1 MAQNNINLSIGYKVD
16 QNSLARVKQ
25 SLQEIQNLTRQSI
38 VKINPN
44 ISSFGNVTAKL
55 VEIKNSASAVETA
68 LDKAFNPKIN
78 SLNVSR
84 FNEELIKNNLTIKD
98 IYTNFQQAGAA
109 GKTAFLEMFD
119 TLSQVQVPMK
129 ETNKALEKMKE
140 TIVNT
145 VRWTISSAALGSV
158 TNSLS
163 EAIGY
168 IKALDKSLN
177 NIRIVTGKS
186 AEDMAVFSKE
196 ANAAAKAL
204 GTGTKN
210 YANASLTFFQQG
222 LSDKDVAARANTSI
236 KVANVSGLS
245 GDTSA
250 EYVTS
255 VVNGYKVAADG
266 VENAMDKLSAV
277 GAATASDLAELS
289 EGMAKVA
296 STANAMGVSEDQL
309 AATLS
314 TVISVTR
321 QDAATI
327 GTAFKTIYAR
337 ISDIEAGSADAEV
350 SLGEYTSQMEKLG
363 FSVLD
368 QNHKLKDL
376 GTVMEEIGG
385 SWSTLS
391 REQQISLAQTMAGTR
406 QYNNL
411 IALFDNWNEYTKALN
426 VSMNANGTLQK
437 QQNTY
442 MESTAAHI
450 KALQAESEDLYDSI
464 FNADLIN
471 GFTDALK
478 VLVMTTRNWVDSIG
492 GGGNVLLILGSIATR
507 VFKDQIGKSIGKAIT
522 NAKIMKQ
529 TVEEISAV
537 LKSQDEFK
545 LLPDEDIANM
555 AAVRKNFLQMQK
567 YMSEEDKE
575 RAQQLIEEQS
585 KRYSAKQQAIVD
597 KEQAKQ
603 EAIDLGFNG
612 KKQVDS
618 YYNEEF
624 EKQRQYI
631 QNASS
636 TNNPFNLVQ
645 SLSSFMKV
653 LAKDSN
659 SAINADDSGYQDLM
673 QRVSNLLKRN
683 SDKKTLRGKASA
695 KRKEAIK
702 AESKELAE
710 DIATF
715 LIQEVPSL
723 DDPKSY
729 ATIDWAEGLEETND
743 PVALERVVEIQ
754 TASDEALKTLDLIKG
769 KAGQIKT
776 KISKDKVSE
785 LKSSNID
792 STLDSLKV
800 PLGAEDTKK
809 YKDLFS
815 ALKEGKTLTKD
826 QNKQLVEL
834 EIRLKEIKEES
845 EHVGA
850 TMASSGEKV
859 NGELRSIN
867 SEFKNFIKSFNTQ
880 KLISGIVEITGSVG
894 QLSSAFL
901 SMINLPS
908 VWEDENLSGGEKT
921 LQTLLSIATT
931 IPMIISGVRG
941 LKEGFIGLSQVF
953 NDATYIIGNTA
964 KSQEALNLLQESG
977 LIINKNMTLS
987 ELKDAIAKKGE
998 AVSAEEAAAAETL
1011 LGEARWAS
1019 LGPLALIVAAI
1030 AAVVAISAV
1039 LIIKINEENKA
1050 RERLN
1055 ERVIKTKEAYEEATT
1070 AAENLKSTISSYTE
1084 AVKSLETINS
1094 STLEFKDSLEETN
1107 KKAKELI
1114 ETYGLLDDQYY
1125 YNSKGIITFNK
1136 GVLEN
1141 LQAIKEQNVR
1151 DAQVAQAD
1159 AQKILSQKDMEEESE
1174 KVRLTFGYNSS
1185 NFNTSDPFSLPQY
1198 KELAKEYMIKGYRE
1212 ATGEQLSDVDYANLK
1227 GDYKFLAGSTGTKLF
1242 SDDYNRFL
1250 DRVEEKVK
1258 ESPELDSEE
1267 ILKEVLN
1274 EQKGVLGE
1282 TFKGFSSYV
1291 DNSKDVLTA
1300 WTDSLKTSERALD
1313 QFSKQILDTIV
1324 EDEFSES
1331 IKRAFTSK
1339 DSSGE
1344 EVVDEGKVNLAL
1356 EGVKTFT
1363 ENQPKAED
1371 FVNIL
1376 TSGQDQKFNEL
1387 FNEKNDALDIYQLVT
1402 KQLDTEQYGWESLEK
1417 TGTFQALEQLANG
1430 KTNFSDRDLVKA
1442 YLTMTQGVSETEAD
1456 TAIQSIK
1463 DGTATVKLNGEN
1475 VDFGISDIA
1484 NNFVSI
1490 MKREAG
1496 QTKFEQS
1503 DVKGKS
1509 QDFLVTQEKL
1519 LKQGNNNRFGIDWGS
1534 VIASNLANGNLDTFD
1549 LSEILPNL
1557 SKSELESLKSGKTTL
1572 QELTG
1577 LSDEEIQTLGLKNA
1591 DAFQEAFEN
1600 GLASWSEKN
1609 YKEEIQNA
1617 ANEAF
1622 SQTQK
1627 VLDKVVSGDLTFKN
1641 ISSDEDFI
1649 KLQNRLNQLK
1659 KEYPELESKVELLN
1673 NTALTGTNA
1682 YIQNLKEIEDI
1693 AGQAKI
1699 EQKVDEIS
1707 DKMIGLPTFVDID
1720 IKADT
1725 TDFEKTIDEILGSQY
1740 KIDVQ
1745 IHSNAEKTFDE
1756 VSNKIS
1762 DMEDKAALIGEG
1774 FITSAD
1780 DLREL
1785 NQAFPGVLEGME
1797 YLSDG
1802 TIKLNQD
1809 IVQSA
1814 MESAQAEAQAEAQ
1827 STIEKLQNQA
1837 TVLRAKQATY
1847 KKMADAA
1854 LALAKS
1860 ESSTDERSAQ
1870 AKAELSAGLAD
1881 LQAENAQLTDQAIST
1896 GSYNTSKDFSTNWQ
1910 NAYQG
1915 VNQVAYDTAKA
1926 QLQYAEEVASGK
1938 VKSGELKKA
1947 EISKIE
1953 YAGSNSV
1960 SEGTSDIMEQVQDA
1974 LTTNQS
1980 KSSEF
1985 YNQLAENLI
1994 ALYDAAGT
2002 SAADIEG
2009 QIAQVAAMANASSI
2023 NFSTIATGAGK
2034 NETGS
2039 AEVLDFLENALDL
2052 YQQIDR
2058 EIENISR
2065 ELDRLSDLQEKLTG
2079 KALQD
2084 NLDKQLETLK
2094 KQTQAYE
2101 KKLEIAK
2108 KETEL
2113 QAATLRGYGITF
2125 DKNGE
2130 INNYEEVYTS
2140 RFNSINAQI
2149 AAYNSLGKGFQ
2160 TDEMKESIDQAKS
2173 ELEEIQSLV
2182 SDYNKTIPDILDELD
2197 EISNKEFEIKIEKLD
2212 VAIEEATTRVDWS
2225 KAFEE
2230 YLNTIGFKSED
2241 LVGKTQ
2247 LIAQTPQTRDYLL
2260 KQMQT
2265 QYEGAAAAQKA
2276 IGIIDSGQMDN
2287 IYGNDR
2293 AKALENAKSY
2303 GESLM
2308 ENIKE
2313 IYSTLESLD
2322 SQVLSGISEVK
2333 SAYSDLNTVYSN
2345 LNDTY
2350 KTASSLVQLIYGEK
2364 DYSILDTYYKKQQ
2377 DVYNQQLINLRKE
2390 QKYWKDLMST
2400 VEENSE
2406 EWKSYKNNFIQVSKD
2421 LNATL
2426 QNSIQNI
2433 IDTYKNSIN
2442 QIFKDLE
2449 NSLTSNKGL
2458 NYINDEWTL
2467 LKDNADQYLD
2477 AVNAAYEI
2485 SATKAKYLDAINN
2498 ADDEKIQRRINNLM
2512 DEQLKKLREKDKL
2525 TKYDVERSQRLLDL
2539 ELKKIALEEA
2549 QQNKSKM
2556 RLRRNSTGDYTYEF
2570 VADEDEVSKARQ
2582 NLEKAENDLYNF
2594 DLDEYNSSLDRAY
2607 KLYNEYQ
2614 QKVIEVYT
2622 NTSLS
2627 QEERDNQLYLL
2638 NKQYNESIAQLIE
2651 RNTTSRVNLEESANE
2666 AIKALYQNNAE
2677 AFQGMIDK
2685 DGNLIMNQL
2694 VPGWSSGVQDMI
2706 DKIAGEGGLDQVMQD
2721 TLEKA
2726 ETAVGN
2732 LSEKEQEAAQ
2742 TAGLDL
2748 EDLKNANLE
2757 LADIL
2762 STDVVNAQEKVLE
2775 KSQAELDSIKSIRTE
2790 YQDWADDILSNV
2802 VPAYD
2807 TLIDKINDSI
2817 RRVQELSAAQG
2828 RVVDIDTT
2836 GLINKIRP
2844 SGKPT
2849 PAGGSG
2855 KGNSGNK
2862 PGVPSYKQRNQV
2874 DPQIYDPLEHQYKGI
2889 RVSSIFRLEN
2899 RAKVRRA
2906 SNSNA
2911 SDVSW
2916 IASPTTQLKLIG
2928 ISEGNY
2934 PLKVAVKD
2942 KPNQIGWIGNNLGA
2956 YLDAYDT
2963 GGYTGSWGADGRI
2976 AMLHQKELVLNA
2988 KDTEN
2993 MLNAVQILRTI
3004 TSNLGSSFVDM
3015 LSSIPD
3021 TSKLVTQKSKQELA
3035 QKVLI
3040 EANFPN
3046 VTDSSEIEKALN
3058 NLTNIASQRALRK
3071 QD

>member
-1 MAQNNINLSIGYKVD
+1 MANNISLSIGYKID
-16 QNSLARVKQ
+16 QSSLNQVKK
-25 SLQEIQNLTRQSI
+25 SIAEIRRLSDKDLL
-38 VKINPN
+38 KINPN
-44 ISSFGNVTAKL
+44 LGSQENAAKKI
-55 VEIKNSASAVETA
+55 VEIRKTAADVEMA
-68 LDKAFNPKIN
+68 LEKAFNPKIN
-78 SLNVSR
+78 SINVSK
-84 FNEELIKNNLTIKD
+84 FNEELKKSNLLIKKV
-98 IYTNFQQAGAA
+98 YKNFEVAGAV
-109 GKTAFLEMFD
+109 GRKAFMEVYDSISRVKL
-119 TLSQVQVPMK
+119 PIK
-129 ETNKALEKMKE
+129 ETNKALEKMGE
-140 TIVNT
+140 TLANT
-145 VRWTISSAALGSV
+145 VKWTISSYALGAV

-168 IKALDKSLN
+168 VKALDKSLN

-186 AEDMAVFSKE
+186 AEEMAAFAKE
-196 ANAAAKAL
+196 ANSAAKSL

-210 YANASLTFFQQG
+210 YSNAALTFYQQG
-222 LSDKDVAARANTSI
+222 LKDEDVKARTNTSI

-245 GDTSA
+245 GDTAS

-255 VVNGYKVAADG
+255 VVNGYKVAARE

-289 EGMAKVA
+289 EGMSKVA

-391 REQQISLAQTMAGTR
+391 REQQIALAQTMAGTR

-426 VSMNANGTLQK
+426 VSLNANGTLQE

-442 MESTAAHI
+442 MESTAAHM
-450 KALQAESEDLYDSI
+450 KELQAEAEDLYDSL
-464 FNADLIN
+464 FNADVVN

-478 VLVMTTRNWVDSIG
+478 GLVFLTRNWVDSIG
-492 GGGNVLLILGSIATR
+492 GGGNTLLTLGSIATR
-507 VFKDQIGKSIGKAIT
+507 VFSDQIGKNISRTIRNYK
-522 NAKIMKQ
+522 NLKL
-529 TVEEISAV
+529 TVEEITAA
-537 LKSQDEFK
+537 LKVQEDVGK
-545 LLPDEDIANM
+545 LPDEDLREIAKTRKAFLENRSYM
-555 AAVRKNFLQMQK
+555 TEDDKAVVESILQRQTEAYAK
-567 YMSEEDKE
+567 KQDKLEEKKV
-575 RAQQLIEEQS
+575 A
-585 KRYSAKQQAIVD
+585 
-597 KEQAKQ
+597 Q
-603 EAIDLGFNG
+603 EAAQRLGFVNP
-612 KKQVDS
+612 QTSDS
-618 YYNEEF
+618 YYGNEYDQLREYVNNF
-624 EKQRQYI
+624 KKVKGSKVVRTKEVGKFLKQLADDKNSQISIDDSDYQDIIDEIDNLKSTDSVKINDQKAKEINQKIQKYLLAKNLKKYEKEIFGFGEIDFGKGTEITEDDSALEKLTEIDTSADSVLKALQVI
-631 QNASS
+631 QTKTGDLKEKISESKAKEMAESIVGETDETSS
-636 TNNPFNLVQ
+636 L
-645 SLSSFMKV
+645 LSSLETPLGKEV
-653 LAKDSN
+653 TN
-659 SAINADDSGYQDLM
+659 SY
-673 QRVSNLLKRN
+673 
-683 SDKKTLRGKASA
+683 
-695 KRKEAIK
+695 
-702 AESKELAE
+702 KELFTEIQKTGKISEEQRKQLLEFFTTIKKVGTDTKAALKPFDE
-710 DIATF
+710 AAGN
-715 LIQEVPSL
+715 IQEE
-723 DDPKSY
+723 
-729 ATIDWAEGLEETND
+729 IDKIN
-743 PVALERVVEIQ
+743 R
-754 TASDEALKTLDLIKG
+754 EA
-769 KAGQIKT
+769 
-776 KISKDKVSE
+776 
-785 LKSSNID
+785 
-792 STLDSLKV
+792 
-800 PLGAEDTKK
+800 
-809 YKDLFS
+809 
-815 ALKEGKTLTKD
+815 
-826 QNKQLVEL
+826 QNLNQ
-834 EIRLKEIKEES
+834 
-845 EHVGA
+845 
-850 TMASSGEKV
+850 
-859 NGELRSIN
+859 
-867 SEFKNFIKSFNTQ
+867 SFNTQ
-880 KLISGIVEITGSVG
+880 KLISGVVNLTGSIG
-894 QLSSAFL
+894 QLASVYQSFL
-901 SMINLPS
+901 NLGS
-908 VWEDENLSGGEKT
+908 LWKDEDVSTGEKILQTILNLSTAIPMLISGGKGVKDSISGIWTALGGLQKVT
-921 LQTLLSIATT
+921 LAQIATT
-931 IPMIISGVRG
+931 EG
-941 LKEGFIGLSQVF
+941 LDLAQKANI
-953 NDATYIIGNTA
+953 NT
-964 KSQEALNLLQESG
+964 
-977 LIINKNMTLS
+977 S
-987 ELKDAIAKKGE
+987 ELHTVAEWKDIAAKKGLIAANGE
-998 AVSAEEAAAAETL
+998 EIISDQAVGA
-1011 LGEARWAS
+1011 ARWAS
-1019 LGPLALIVAAI
+1019 LGPLALIAAAI
-1030 AAVVAISAV
+1030 AAIVAISAV

-1055 ERVIKTKEAYEEATT
+1055 ERVIKTKEAYEDATT
-1070 AAENLKSTISSYTE
+1070 AAENLKTTISSYTE

-1141 LQAIKEQNVR
+1141 LQAIKEQNIR

-1159 AQKILSQKDMEEESE
+1159 AQKTLSQKDMEEESA
-1174 KVRLTFGYNSS
+1174 KVRLTFDYNNS
-1185 NFNTSDPFSLPQY
+1185 NPNTSDPFHLPQY

-1212 ATGEQLSDVDYANLK
+1212 ATKIQLSDVEYANLK
-1227 GDYKFLAGSTGTKLF
+1227 GDPKFLAGSTGIKLF
-1242 SDDYNRFL
+1242 SDNYNNFL
-1250 DRVEEKVK
+1250 DRIEEKVK
-1258 ESPELDSEE
+1258 ESPELDSKE

-1274 EQKGVLGE
+1274 EQKSVLGE
-1282 TFKGFSSYV
+1282 TFEGFSSYIN
-1291 DNSKDVLTA
+1291 NSKEALTA
-1300 WTDSLKTSERALD
+1300 WTDSLKTSEKALD
-1313 QFSKQILDTIV
+1313 QFSKQILGAIV

-1376 TSGQDQKFNEL
+1376 TQEQNEAFSGL
-1387 FNEKNDALDIYQLVT
+1387 FNNKNDALDIYQLVT
-1402 KQLDTEQYGWESLEK
+1402 RQLNAEQYGWESLEK
-1417 TGTFQALEQLANG
+1417 TGTFQALEQLAKG
-1430 KTNFSDRDLVKA
+1430 KTNFSDRDLIKA
-1442 YLTMTQGVSETEAD
+1442 YLTMTQGISEGDAD

-1463 DGTATVKLNGEN
+1463 DGTATVKLNGKN

-1496 QTKFEQS
+1496 QAKFEQS
-1503 DVKGKS
+1503 DVKEKS
-1509 QDFLVTQEKL
+1509 QDFLATQEKL

-1534 VIASNLANGNLDTFD
+1534 VIASNLANGNLDTFN

-1557 SKSELESLKSGKTTL
+1557 SKSEWESLKSGKTTL
-1572 QELTG
+1572 QELAG

-1591 DAFQEAFEN
+1591 DAFQKAFEN

-1622 SQTQK
+1622 SQAQK

-1641 ISSDEDFI
+1641 ISSDEDFT
-1649 KLQNRLNQLK
+1649 KLQNQLNQLK

-1725 TDFEKTIDEILGSQY
+1725 SDFEKTIDEILGSQY

-1854 LALAKS
+1854 LVLAKN
-1860 ESSTDERSAQ
+1860 ESSTDEQSAQ

-1910 NAYQG
+1910 NAYRG

-1926 QLQYAEEVASGK
+1926 QLQYTEDVASGK

-1994 ALYDAAGT
+1994 ALYDASGA

-2039 AEVLDFLENALDL
+2039 AEVLDFLESALDL

-2094 KQTQAYE
+2094 KQEKAYE
-2101 KKLEIAK
+2101 KKLELAK
-2108 KETEL
+2108 TEAAI
-2113 QAATLRGYGITF
+2113 QAATLKGYGITF
-2125 DKNGE
+2125 DKNGN
-2130 INNYEEVYTS
+2130 INNYAEVYNS
-2140 RFNSINAQI
+2140 RLNSINSQI
-2149 AAYNSLGKGFQ
+2149 AAYNSLGKGYQ
-2160 TDEMKESIDQAKS
+2160 TEEMRDSIDQAKE
-2173 ELEEIQSLV
+2173 ELDKIKDLV
-2182 SDYNKTIPDILDELD
+2182 SNYNKVIPDVLDELD
-2197 EISNKEFEIKIEKLD
+2197 EISNKEFEIKIEKLE

-2225 KAFEE
+2225 KAFDE
-2230 YLNTIGFKSED
+2230 YLNAIGFKSD
-2241 LVGKTQ
+2241 DIVGKTQ
-2247 LIAQTPQTRDYLL
+2247 LIAQSQQSKDYLI
-2260 KQMQT
+2260 KQMQA
-2265 QYEGAAAAQKA
+2265 QYEGATAAERA
-2276 IGIIDSGQMDN
+2276 INVIDSGQFDK

-2303 GESLM
+2303 GEDLM
-2308 ENIKE
+2308 QNIQE
-2313 IYSTLESLD
+2313 IYSTLESLNE
-2322 SQVLSGISEVK
+2322 QVLSGISEVK
-2333 SAYSDLNTVYSN
+2333 SAYSDLNSIYSD
-2345 LNDTY
+2345 LNSTY
-2350 KTASSLVQLIYGEK
+2350 KTASQLIKLIYGEK
-2364 DYSILDTYYKKQQ
+2364 DYTSLDNYYQKQQ
-2377 DVYNQQLINLRKE
+2377 QVYNQQLVNLRKE
-2390 QKYWKDLMST
+2390 QQYWKDLMNT
-2400 VEENSE
+2400 VEENSD
-2406 EWKSYKNNFIQVSKD
+2406 EWKSYKDNFVQVSQE
-2421 LNATL
+2421 LNSTL
-2426 QNSIQNI
+2426 SDSIQNI

-2442 QIFKDLE
+2442 KIFQTLE
-2449 NSLTSNKGL
+2449 NNLTSGKGL
-2458 NYINDEWTL
+2458 SYINDEWTL
-2467 LKDNADQYLD
+2467 LKDNANQYLD
-2477 AVNAAYEI
+2477 AVNAAYNIEE
-2485 SATKAKYLDAINN
+2485 TKSKYLDAINS
-2498 ADDEKIQRRINNLM
+2498 ADDEKVQQRINDLM
-2512 DEQLKKLREKDKL
+2512 DEQLKKLKEKDKL
-2525 TKYDVERSQRLLDL
+2525 TKYDVERSQKLLDL
-2539 ELKKIALEEA
+2539 ELKRIALEEA

-2570 VADEDEVSKARQ
+2570 VADEDQVSKAQ
-2582 NLEKAENDLYNF
+2582 QDLQKAENDLYNF
-2594 DLDEYNSSLDRAY
+2594 DLDEYNNSLDRAY
-2607 KLYNEYQ
+2607 QLYSEYQ
-2614 QKVIEVYT
+2614 QKVMEVYT

-2627 QEERDNQLYLL
+2627 QEERDTQLHLL
-2638 NKQYNESIAQLIE
+2638 NEQYNESIAQLIE

-2666 AIKALYQNNAE
+2666 TVKSLYKDNTE
-2677 AFQGMIDK
+2677 AFQGMIDEN
-2685 DGNLIMNQL
+2685 GNLIMNQL
-2694 VPGWSSGVQDMI
+2694 VPGWNSGVQNMI
-2706 DKIAGEGGLDQVMQD
+2706 DKIAGEGGLDQTMQE
-2721 TLEKA
+2721 TLGKA
-2726 ETAVGN
+2726 ETAVED

-2790 YQDWADDILSNV
+2790 YQDWAKDILNSV
-2802 VPAYD
+2802 IPAYD

-2817 RRVQELSAAQG
+2817 KKVQELAAVQG
-2828 RVVDIDTT
+2828 RDVDIDTT

-2844 SGKPT
+2844 DGKPT
-2849 PAGGSG
+2849 PEGGNG
-2855 KGNSGNK
+2855 KGNSSDEPNGA
-2862 PGVPSYKQRNQV
+2862 PYKQRNQV
-2874 DPQIYDPLEHQYKGI
+2874 NPQIYDPLDHQYEKI
-2889 RVSSIFRLEN
+2889 RISSIFHLEN
-2899 RAKVRRA
+2899 RGKVRRA

-2942 KPNQIGWIGNNLGA
+2942 KPNQVGWIRNNLGA

-3004 TSNLGSSFVDM
+3004 TENLDNSFMNM
-3015 LSSIPD
+3015 LADIPD
-3021 TSKLVTQKSKQELA
+3021 VSKLVTNKNQDLK
-3035 QKVLI
+3035 QKVYI
-3040 EANFPN
+3040 QASFPN
-3046 VTDSSEIEKALN
+3046 VKDSNEIEKALN
-3058 NLTNIASQRALRK
+3058 NLTNVASQRILTNK
-3071 QD
+3071 K